1 MAEVKLLLSL
11 VMFLIIFNMIS
22 AVWIGS
28 SVETGVN
35 MPTAP
40 ASMNVFNLAGYIF
53 ALGFAIVKITLL
65 SFSFLPVWITLLMGV
80 INLTIGAIIISL
92 LWKT

>member
-11 VMFLIIFNMIS
+11 VMFLVIFNMIS

-28 SVETGVN
+28 SVDTGVS
-35 MPTAP
+35 MPAAP
-40 ASMNVFNLAGYIF
+40 ASLNILNFAGYIF
-53 ALGFAIVKITLL
+53 VLGFAIVKMTLL
-65 SFSFLPVWITLLMGV
+65 SFSFLPVWITLIMGV

>member
-22 AVWIGS
+22 ALWIGS
-28 SVETGVN
+28 SVDTGVQ

-40 ASMNVFNLAGYIF
+40 ASLNLLNLPVYIF
-53 ALGFAIVKITLL
+53 NLGFAIVKITLM
-65 SFSFLPVWITLLMGV
+65 SFAFLPVWLTLIIGV
-80 INLTIGAIIISL
+80 VNLAIGAIIITL
-92 LWKT
+92 LWK